1 VFQPNPNFRG
11 GRPQTQNLHKPT
23 KNSYSKGYLIL
34 IGDERVTQSTYW
46 NRIADKAKKEHRPFF
61 SLAPMEAV
69 TGSVF
74 RRVVAKAAAPDVFY
88 TEFTNA
94 LSITHPLAKEATK
107 GRLYIDPKENP
118 KPIVQLWGNKGE
130 NFTKAVKEV
139 KKQGYEAIDLNM
151 GCPDIAVIKNHSGSD
166 LIRHFDTAKEVIEGA
181 RQTDLPVTVKTRLGY
196 SEIEEFETWIPF
208 LLKQQVP
215 VLTVHVRTRE
225 EMSKVPAH
233 YELIDQLVQMRD
245 TYAPDTLLQI
255 NGDIADYQAGIKLAS
270 EHPGVDG
277 IMIGRGIFTNPFA
290 FEKEPKVHSSEEL
303 LGLLRYQL
311 DLYDEFVAKGIP
323 GHFAPLQRFFKVY
336 VRGMKHAAEIRNDL
350 MQTKTTDDARVVIER
365 IENGEY

>member
-1 VFQPNPNFRG
+1 M
-11 GRPQTQNLHKPT
+11 
-23 KNSYSKGYLIL
+23 
-34 IGDERVTQSTYW
+34 TQSAYW
-46 NRIADKAKKEHRPFF
+46 NRIAEKAKGENRPFF

-69 TGSVF
+69 TGTVF
-74 RRVVAKAAAPDVFY
+74 RRVIMRAAAPDNFY

-107 GRLYIDPKENP
+107 GRLYIDPEENP
-118 KPIVQLWGNKGE
+118 KPIVQLWGNSGVD
-130 NFTKAVKEV
+130 FSKAVKEV
-139 KKQGYEAIDLNM
+139 EKDGYEAIDLNM

-166 LIRHFDTAKEVIEGA
+166 LIRHFDTAQEVIDGA
-181 RQTDLPVTVKTRLGY
+181 RQSDLPVTVKTRLGY
-196 SEIEEFETWIPF
+196 SKIEEFETWIPF

-245 TYAPDTLLQI
+245 AIAPDTLLQI
-255 NGDIADYQAGIKLAS
+255 NGDIADYQAGIQLAK

-277 IMIGRGIFTNPFA
+277 IMIGRGIFMNPYA
-290 FEKEPKVHSSEEL
+290 FEKVPQVHSSHEL

-323 GHFAPLQRFFKVY
+323 GHFAPLQRFFKIY
-336 VRGMKHAAEIRNDL
+336 VRGMKGASAIRNEL
-350 MQTKTTDDARVVIER
+350 MMTKTTDQARAVINE
-365 IENGEY
+365 IDPS

>member
-1 VFQPNPNFRG
+1 
-11 GRPQTQNLHKPT
+11 
-23 KNSYSKGYLIL
+23 L
-34 IGDERVTQSTYW
+34 IGSEIVTQSAYW
-46 NRIADKAKKEHRPFF
+46 NRIAEKAKQEDRPFF

-74 RRVVAKAAAPDVFY
+74 RRVVMRAAAPDNFY

-94 LSITHPLAKEATK
+94 LSITHPLAKETTK
-107 GRLYIDPKENP
+107 GRLYIDPKEDP
-118 KPIVQLWGNKGE
+118 KPIVQLWGNSGE
-130 NFTKAVKEV
+130 DFAKAAKEV
-139 KKQGYEAIDLNM
+139 EKQGYQAIDINM

-181 RQTDLPVTVKTRLGY
+181 RQNDLPVSVKTRLGY
-196 SEIEEFETWIPF
+196 SDVEEFETWIPF

-245 TYAPDTLLQI
+245 AYAPDTLLQI
-255 NGDIADYQAGIKLAS
+255 NGDIADYQAGIELAK

-277 IMIGRGIFTNPFA
+277 IMIGRGIFMNPYA
-290 FEKEPKVHSSEEL
+290 FEKVPREHSTHEL
-303 LGLLRYQL
+303 LNLLRYQL

-323 GHFAPLQRFFKVY
+323 GHFAPLQRFFKIY
-336 VRGMKHAAEIRNDL
+336 VRGMKGASGIRNDL
-350 MQTKTTDDARVVIER
+350 MMTKTTDEARAVVDR
-365 IENGEY
+365 IDPGE